1 MTFKFGSAL
10 CVSITLGKI
19 ISPASANIIPF
30 GIYAYTQQ
38 GEELIDG
45 QRSSITWNISIK
57 DNQSAVIAVS
67 SWHAPF
73 TCDGKYTVSNVGT
86 ELALSWSTDDNKDT
100 ECDTPSPQILL
111 KKSSTGQ
118 ILVHSE
124 LFIWDPS
131 GWKQTFIIR

>member
-1 MTFKFGSAL
+1 MTFKIMNAL
-10 CVSITLGKI
+10 CVIVILGCAI
-19 ISPASANIIPF
+19 FPASANVIPA
-30 GIYAYTQQ
+30 GIYSYTQQ

-45 QRSSITWNISIK
+45 QRSSITWNISLK
-57 DNQSAVIAVS
+57 DSKSAVITVS

-73 TCDGKYTVSNVGT
+73 TCDGKYTVSNEGS
-86 ELALSWSTDDNKDT
+86 ELALSWSSDDNKDT
-100 ECDTPSPQILL
+100 ECDFPSPQILL

-131 GWKQTFIIR
+131 GWKKTRIIR